1 MNRNRPREYVPIGKM
16 QTPETEEAWRAAK
29 ILLGKAATQAGKTE
43 AAKEQ
48 AGGNREAE
56 LLPSTDKDY
65 FLSSISGENIH
76 HYTHTKKKPGK
87 IISYT
92 SATISLKYQRYGE
105 NGGSS
110 WRISMSSS
118 TNYIRRIRWKCRV
131 LL

>member
-1 MNRNRPREYVPIGKM
+1 MSSMNRNRPREYVPIGKM

-76 HYTHTKKKPGK
+76 HYTHTKKTWENHFLHKCNYQSE
-87 IISYT
+87 IS
-92 SATISLKYQRYGE
+92 E
-105 NGGSS
+105 
-110 WRISMSSS
+110 
-118 TNYIRRIRWKCRV
+118 IRRKWRQFLEDINE
-131 LL
+131 L

>member
-1 MNRNRPREYVPIGKM
+1 MSSMNRNRPREYVPIGKM

-65 FLSSISGENIH
+65 FLSSISGEIFIT
-76 HYTHTKKKPGK
+76 THIQKKNLGK
-87 IISYT
+87 SFPIQVQLS
-92 SATISLKYQRYGE
+92 
-105 NGGSS
+105 
-110 WRISMSSS
+110 
-118 TNYIRRIRWKCRV
+118 V
-131 LL
+131 